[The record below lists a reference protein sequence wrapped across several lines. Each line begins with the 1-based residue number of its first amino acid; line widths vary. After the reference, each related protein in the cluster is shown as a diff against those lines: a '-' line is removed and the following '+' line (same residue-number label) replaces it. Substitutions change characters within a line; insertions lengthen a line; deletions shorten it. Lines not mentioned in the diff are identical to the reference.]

1 MPILC
6 RLFSGFPSSCFSGCC
21 MNILPRIALSL
32 VFAFALFSFPA
43 HASTELKTTPMD
55 ERVDTS
61 AQIKVAP
68 NPPPK
73 DAQDTSSQ
81 RELLT
86 QAKGTIESM
95 LSNPDYPSLLSLA
108 TRAKAILIIPQ
119 LLKLSFFLGGHGG
132 SGVLLAR
139 SAGGKWS
146 SPAFYT
152 VAGINYGFQL
162 GGQASE
168 VVLTIMSD
176 KGLSALLK
184 HELTLGADAG
194 VSLGMLGRGAKAAT
208 GLGEDADVYAF
219 ARSQG
224 LYAGISLDGS
234 VITPD
239 TGWNEA
245 LYGKG
250 VTPEQIL
257 VQQSVS
263 TPYAD
268 KLIGAMP

>member
-1 MPILC
+1 MK
-6 RLFSGFPSSCFSGCC
+6 
-21 MNILPRIALSL
+21 NLPRTLCAFLLTVFMAGFCGLS
-32 VFAFALFSFPA
+32 A
-43 HASTELKTTPMD
+43 HAATPLKTTPMD
-55 ERVDTS
+55 ERNDMPR
-61 AQIKVAP
+61 QLNEAP

-73 DAQDTSSQ
+73 SAEDTTSQ
-81 RELLT
+81 RELIT
-86 QAKGTIESM
+86 QSRATIESM

-176 KGLSALLK
+176 KGLSALLR

-194 VSLGMLGRGAKAAT
+194 VSIGTLGRGAKAAT

-219 ARSQG
+219 SRSQG

-239 TGWNEA
+239 TSWNEA